1 MVGIV
6 IVSHSKKVSEGIKEI
21 IEQMVGKKIKIACV
35 GGEGGVLGVNV
46 EEIVKAIEEVYDDD
60 GVIIF
65 VDFGSTVIG
74 AKTALSLLSEDKRSK
89 VFIANAPILEG
100 AFVAAV
106 EASLGKDIK
115 SVLKAAEEARSI
127 VKLSGS

>member
-6 IVSHSKKVSEGIKEI
+6 IVSHNKKVSEGIKEI
-21 IEQMVGKKIKIACV
+21 IEQMVGKSIRVACV
-35 GGEGGVLGVNV
+35 GGEKGRLGVSV
-46 EEIVKAIEEVYDDD
+46 EEIVKAVEEVFDED
-60 GVIIF
+60 GVIVF

-74 AKTALSLLSEDKRSK
+74 AKTALSLLSEDQKSR

-106 EASLGKDIK
+106 EASLGKRIEE
-115 SVLKAAEEARSI
+115 VLKAAEEARNMEKS
-127 VKLSGS
+127 